1 MEPSMLP
8 RQLSVLVS
16 LIPLM
21 VPALGWAGAPG
32 DGGVDPVTMDAR
44 APGDWTPAPAD
55 PAEAVLVMPPEATS
69 VASGNA
75 GYADEVSPRGGYEG
89 YAGYQGYAYEASAE
103 PVDAAEPESGRETT
117 LKLGSG
123 YIGLGIAPGLTLHPK
138 GFHPN
143 TRFEL
148 EFGGTL
154 EHRYRDLALSFGVVT
169 HLTPYYERKAPS
181 YGADVTMT
189 ALLGP
194 IYLRTGLGAL
204 GGVPRSHRLEH
215 TAAAIGGVV
224 GVGMSFGRAPMVRVG
239 VDYDLRLTTHGE
251 PIHTFLLALR
261 FVCCRAE

>member
-1 MEPSMLP
+1 MLLRP
-8 RQLSVLVS
+8 LLVS
-16 LIPLM
+16 ASMFAVLA
-21 VPALGWAGAPG
+21 PALAWAGPE
-32 DGGVDPVTMDAR
+32 DGGVDPVTIDAR
-44 APGDWTPAPAD
+44 APGEWTPAPAD
-55 PAEAVLVMPPEATS
+55 PAEAVLIMPPEAAS
-69 VASGNA
+69 VGGAA
-75 GYADEVSPRGGYEG
+75 ADTGYAPGTDDYEPYALYEGYEG
-89 YAGYQGYAYEASAE
+89 PKE
-103 PVDAAEPESGRETT
+103 PTEPDSERQTT

-123 YIGLGIAPGLTLHPK
+123 YIGLGIAPGLTLHHR

-154 EHRYRDLALSFGVVT
+154 EHRFRDLALSFGVVT

-204 GGVPRSHRLEH
+204 GGLPRGHRLEH
-215 TAAAIGGVV
+215 TTAAIGGVV
-224 GVGMSFGRAPMVRVG
+224 GAGVSLGRSPMVRIG
-239 VDYDLRLTTHGE
+239 VDYDLRVATRRGA

-261 FVCCRAE
+261 FACCRAE